1 MNVYLFV
8 NLSKKHCTEYTLEA
22 FEVLKRCGIGAMM
35 SEKHRNVFSSAEGMI
50 FGDEKECISAC
61 DMVIAIGGDGTIL
74 KCAGKA
80 SLFKKPILGIN
91 CGRLGFMA
99 SLEHSQL
106 GLLEKLVN
114 NEYSISSRM
123 MLEVGI
129 KGQERRYKALNDVI
143 IAKSDNCKISDFKV
157 SKNGQL
163 ISSLRADGVIFSTA
177 TGATA
182 YSMSA
187 GGPII
192 EPEMQCVEFTQ
203 ICPHS
208 LFARSM
214 IFSADSEI
222 DVKCHMAKGAHD
234 HLTVD
239 GNVICTLTDGDEIE
253 IRKSEDHVDIVDIC
267 GGSFFSSVN
276 SKLMT
281 PLKGNTEEM

>member
-22 FEVLKRCGIGAMM
+22 FEVLKRCGISVMI
-35 SEKHRNVFSSAEGMI
+35 SEKHRYIFSSAEGMI
-50 FGDEKECISAC
+50 YGEEKECISAC

-80 SLFKKPILGIN
+80 SQYRKPILGIN

-106 GLLEKLVN
+106 GLLEKLVT

-123 MLEVGI
+123 MLEVEI
-129 KGQERRYKALNDVI
+129 KGHDKRYKALNDVI

-163 ISSLRADGVIFSTA
+163 ISALRADGVIFSTA

-222 DVKCHMAKGAHD
+222 DVKCHMAEGAHD

-239 GNVICTLTDGDEIE
+239 GNVICTLTDGDEVE
-253 IRKSEDHVDIVDIC
+253 IRRSEDHVDIVDIC